1 MIVSMLLALAD
12 VEHEAIATFYEDGFR
27 GAADHRGHGLGYD
40 PVTEQWVTTD
50 DEAWDPEELDNAIAA
65 RKPAVLEWLQTTD
78 VPGYLQGAGI
88 DAGRLRILRRFL
100 TG

>member
-1 MIVSMLLALAD
+1 M
-12 VEHEAIATFYEDGFR
+12 
-27 GAADHRGHGLGYD
+27 
-40 PVTEQWVTTD
+40 TEQWVTTD